1 MRFFLNQPEFRIS
14 FLTIFLR
21 SHILSAKMM
30 LQYRDLAKLKTKKI
44 MFEDVFAA
52 RDSVTLEHL
61 KELSSKRRVI
71 EDSINQTSFIT
82 EAIAREM
89 YGGSTSR
96 CEQERLRLEQY
107 LPLLENFIYHVD
119 FVGRNS
125 QIDRW
130 ISQLK
135 IQWSSVLGLSS
146 FFNLTGPKFAQIDN
160 LRFELGMTLFLY
172 GAILRER
179 ALEFLPADLKQS
191 AFIFRE
197 AAGVFDYLAHEVIP
211 SIHPT
216 PSTERPPE
224 ATPSVAAAISLIC
237 LAEAQAVYITKAE
250 EIGNTG
256 FGVLAKLHLGVAEL
270 LNDATTCLNSG
281 VGEYKSISS
290 RFLEFISSCT
300 ALHELR
306 SQKYFA
312 ESLKTDGQVGVAIGV
327 IRDAVNKAEK
337 KMPGDYLWK
346 SVCRRE
352 IENAADSLRKYESE
366 NEFVWHEKIP
376 NGDELPLL
384 QGNKIVK
391 IEPYKP
397 KRWERELAFK
407 T

>member
-1 MRFFLNQPEFRIS
+1 
-14 FLTIFLR
+14 
-21 SHILSAKMM
+21 MM
-30 LQYRDLAKLKTKKI
+30 LQFPELAKLKTKKI
-44 MFEDVFAA
+44 VFEDVFVA
-52 RDSVTLEHL
+52 RDSVSLEHL

-71 EDSINQTSFIT
+71 QDSINQTSFLT
-82 EAIAREM
+82 EAIAREI

-96 CEQERLRLEQY
+96 CQQERLRLEQY
-107 LPLLENFIYHVD
+107 LPLLENFIYHVE

-146 FFNLTGPKFAQIDN
+146 FFNLTGLRFSEIGN

-179 ALEFLPADLKQS
+179 AFEFLPSDLKQS

-197 AAGVFDYLAHEVIP
+197 AAGVFYYLAHEVLP
-211 SIHPT
+211 HIHPAT
-216 PSTERPPE
+216 SAEKPPE
-224 ATPSVAAAISLIC
+224 ATPSVTAALSLIC
-237 LAEAQAVYITKAE
+237 LADAQAVCITKAE
-250 EIGNTG
+250 EIGNTR

-270 LNDATTCLNSG
+270 LYEATTCLNSG

-290 RFLEFISSCT
+290 RFLEFILTCG

-312 ESLKTDGQVGVAIGV
+312 ESLKTDDGQVGVAIGV
-327 IRDAVNKAEK
+327 LRDALNMGQK
-337 KMPGDYLWK
+337 KMPVDGLWK
-346 SVCRRE
+346 SVLRTE
-352 IENAADSLRKYESE
+352 IKNAADILRKFESE
-366 NEFVWHEKIP
+366 NEFVWHEKVP
-376 NGDELPLL
+376 SGDELPLL
-384 QGNKIVK
+384 QGNRIVK
-391 IEPYKP
+391 IEPYKS

-407 T
+407 M